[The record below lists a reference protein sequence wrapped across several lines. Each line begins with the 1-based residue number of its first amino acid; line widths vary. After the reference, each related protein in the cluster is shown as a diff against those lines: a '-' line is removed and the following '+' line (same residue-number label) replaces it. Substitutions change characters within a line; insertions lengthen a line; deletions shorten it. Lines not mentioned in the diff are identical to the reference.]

1 MFIIFKQCNVEALI
15 TKRTLRT
22 KLLISMEGRPTKE
35 LRQQTFLIVF
45 REMQGTKTKQQTL
58 FIIFGDVLGTK
69 KNSNSKNKKKDNE
82 HFTCHSMA
90 T

>member
-1 MFIIFKQCNVEALI
+1 
-15 TKRTLRT
+15 
-22 KLLISMEGRPTKE
+22 MEGRPTKE

>member
-1 MFIIFKQCNVEALI
+1 
-15 TKRTLRT
+15 
-22 KLLISMEGRPTKE
+22 MEGRPTKE

-58 FIIFGDVLGTK
+58 LSSLGCVGNQK
-69 KNSNSKNKKKDNE
+69 ISNSKNKKKDNE